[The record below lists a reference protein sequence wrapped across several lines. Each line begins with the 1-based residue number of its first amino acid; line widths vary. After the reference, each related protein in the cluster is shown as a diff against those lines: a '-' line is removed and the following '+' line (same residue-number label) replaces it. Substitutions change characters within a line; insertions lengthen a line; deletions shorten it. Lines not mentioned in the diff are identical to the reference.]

1 MEYDKADWLQRAEMF
16 LNDGRSRLGSAQSM
30 FSQAASMANSPIPRQ
45 KDIDN
50 LLAMSQSMATLA
62 NGFLT
67 GAMVCIGMWENGAD
81 DGNPVINS
89 DEQAP
94 EETANKI
101 DEEVLIFPTQSP
113 TA

>member
-1 MEYDKADWLQRAEMF
+1 MDYDKADWLQRAEMF
-16 LNDGRSRLGSAQSM
+16 LNDGRGRLGSAQGM
-30 FSQAASMANSPIPRQ
+30 FSQAAATANSPFPRQ

-50 LLAMSQSMATLA
+50 LLAMSQTMATLA

-67 GAMVCIGMWENGAD
+67 GAMVCVGMWENGAE
-81 DGNPVINS
+81 V
-89 DEQAP
+89 EQAP